1 MKYDYDE
8 NIPDHFTVSLDE
20 NTNKKVQEAL
30 KDVCREIVDQV
41 VEDKII
47 NGAATVYFHLDVLAV
62 RKRTG
67 NEPFGEE
74 KNNELS

>member
-8 NIPDHFTVSLDE
+8 NIPDHYTVILDE
-20 NTNKKVQEAL
+20 STNKKVQEAM
-30 KDVCREIVDQV
+30 KDVYREIIDQI

-47 NGAATVYFHLDVLAV
+47 NGAATVYFYLDVLAV
-62 RKRTG
+62 RERTC

-74 KNNELS
+74 KKNELS

>member
-8 NIPDHFTVSLDE
+8 HIPDHFTVSLDE
-20 NTNKKVQEAL
+20 NTNKKVREAL
-30 KDVCREIVDQV
+30 KDVCREIVNQV

-62 RKRTG
+62 RESTG

>member
-8 NIPDHFTVSLDE
+8 HIPDHFTVSLDE
-20 NTNKKVQEAL
+20 STNKKVQEAL
-30 KDVCREIVDQV
+30 KDVSREIIDQII
-41 VEDKII
+41 EDKII
-47 NGAATVYFHLDVLAV
+47 NGAATVYFYLDVLAV
-62 RKRTG
+62 RERTG